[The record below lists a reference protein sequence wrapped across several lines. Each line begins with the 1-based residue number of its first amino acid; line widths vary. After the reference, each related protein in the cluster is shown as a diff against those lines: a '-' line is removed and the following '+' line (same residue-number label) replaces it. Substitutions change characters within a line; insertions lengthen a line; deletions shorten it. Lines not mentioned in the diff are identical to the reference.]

1 MPPAAA
7 ATDRER
13 SARRTETAIG
23 IALVLAVAAP
33 LVAFTATQERPTER
47 GHIVVTARF
56 ENLGGL
62 VAGSAVRIGGIDV
75 GRVLSVK
82 LDTDNL
88 IADVALAI
96 DSELALPED
105 SVASVGSGG
114 VFGDSFID
122 LLPGKSAVT
131 LPPRGRLAK
140 TVRVYSLEETVARV
154 VMGSVQN

>member
-7 ATDRER
+7 ATDRESR
-13 SARRTETAIG
+13 ARRTETAIG

-75 GRVLSVK
+75 GRVLSVRLDSDK
-82 LDTDNL
+82 LDAE
-88 IADVALAI
+88 IQLAI
-96 DSELALPED
+96 DSDLALPDD
-105 SVASVGSGG
+105 SWVSVGSGG

-122 LLPGKSAVT
+122 LHPGSSAVT
-131 LPPRGRLAK
+131 LPPRGRLTKA
-140 TVRVYSLEETVARV
+140 VSPRSIEETIACK
-154 VMGSVQN
+154 VMGCVKS